1 MVHQRRFSGGNVVF
15 PGLLFPPRVLRERLR
30 QDGGLCFARLQN
42 TVHSAGQ
49 LTLELFRT
57 GGILVLH

>member
-1 MVHQRRFSGGNVVF
+1 MVHQRRFSGGNIVF

-30 QDGGLCFARLQN
+30 QDGGLRFARLQHA
-42 TVHSAGQ
+42 VHGAGQ